1 MKNVHE
7 LEATLKGKEWKEA
20 IDKAFLSEQKNAK
33 VDGFRKGKVPRAV
46 YEKKYG
52 KMSLYYAAINNE
64 IGNMYTKLL

>member
-20 IDKAFLSEQKNAK
+20 VDKAFEEEVKNAK

-52 KMSLYYAAINNE
+52 NDN
-64 IGNMYTKLL
+64 